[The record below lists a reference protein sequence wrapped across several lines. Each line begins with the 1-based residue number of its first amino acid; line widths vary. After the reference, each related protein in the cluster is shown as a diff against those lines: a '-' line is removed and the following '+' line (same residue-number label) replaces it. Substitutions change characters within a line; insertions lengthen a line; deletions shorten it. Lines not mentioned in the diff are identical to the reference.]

1 VELEHLLANK
11 ERVEEL
17 QQDRNVLLD
26 SYATIALDDL
36 SGEERNRLFGM
47 LRLGVTPASEGLEV
61 SGAFCTSEHPSTAT

>member
-1 VELEHLLANK
+1 MELEHLLANK

-26 SYATIALDDL
+26 SYATIVPDALDDL

-47 LRLGVTPASEGLEV
+47 LRLRVTPA
-61 SGAFCTSEHPSTAT
+61 